1 MPLRT
6 ALTLITASAVS
17 LMLGACSMTAGG
29 HQTAP
34 RDELAGDPD
43 YGQPSQYQSNIDTYS
58 RDELVEVTADFFG
71 VTAEAAAS
79 ALERVFSDLGRPVG
93 YIAGEEVAGAAGVGL
108 RYGEGYLTLKNGGD
122 SQKVYWQGPTVGFDA
137 GGNASRVFTLVYDL
151 HDTDRIYQ
159 RFPGV
164 EGSAYFVAGLGVNY
178 QRADGVT
185 LAPIRSGVGLRAG
198 ANVGYLS
205 YSRRR
210 NWLPF

>member
-1 MPLRT
+1 MSVLRRFSLVMPVCL
-6 ALTLITASAVS
+6 ALG
-17 LMLGACSMTAGG
+17 LGACSATGGGAPAGSN
-29 HQTAP
+29 
-34 RDELAGDPD
+34 PD
-43 YGQPSQYQSNIDTYS
+43 YGQPSAYQSNIDTYS

-79 ALERVFSDLGRPVG
+79 ALERVFADLGRPVG

-108 RYGEGYLTLKNGGD
+108 RYGEGYLTLKGQSD
-122 SQKVYWQGPTVGFDA
+122 QQKVYWQGPTIGFDA
-137 GGNASRVFTLVYDL
+137 GGNASRVFTLVYAL
-151 HDTDRIYQ
+151 NDTDRLYQ

-178 QRADGVT
+178 QRADGIT

-205 YSRRR
+205 YSRQR